1 MHSEFYF
8 IEQML
13 KYKEMQFV
21 AEAES
26 LRQIKSI
33 NLVRTRD
40 RKKKI
45 AALISYLKM
54 LGTINSNKYERLCE
68 GC

>member
-13 KYKEMQFV
+13 KYKELQFLE
-21 AEAES
+21 EAER
-26 LRQIKSI
+26 LRQLKSI
-33 NLVRTRD
+33 NFARTRD
-40 RKKKI
+40 RKSKS
-45 AALISYLKM
+45 AALISYLKK
-54 LGTINSNKYERLCE
+54 LLKIKSIKYERLCE

>member
-21 AEAES
+21 AEAER

-40 RKKKI
+40 RKRKI
-45 AALISYLKM
+45 AALISYLKK